1 MYFYL
6 IFVVIILP
14 LAITTAGY
22 FLLKRR
28 RIKIFGQRR
37 QCNGGRGKILHFF
50 NQFLVETF
58 V

>member
-14 LAITTAGY
+14 LAITVAGY

-28 RIKIFGQRR
+28 KTDLFESSGRYLGR
-37 QCNGGRGKILHFF
+37 RGKI
-50 NQFLVETF
+50 
-58 V
+58 